1 MSVKCSEVVNYK
13 ISMGYYDI
21 ISEMFDEEIR
31 YIRGYKSIISEYFK
45 KTLNHQMTSGSKL
58 GKLPEDF
65 ANATWIDSKPYLRL
79 TQQIPKI
86 IQKQIEF
93 LNVFMDEIEKALNS
107 LDSFFKN
114 KSSEMKKYQSK
125 YEDVSNDLIKKY
137 IDIEKVKTSFLNGIT
152 KSEDII
158 MKSLEN
164 KKKIEDTKNGKLKI
178 NESDLKIL
186 IDKNKEYES
195 QKKSL
200 INSTKKLEN
209 EYKSIVKGSGKIEDK
224 FIVVIND
231 SISGIKKVTGEMT
244 DKLKDTIITFLSS
257 IRESFKTPLDLI
269 DNNLAYM
276 QKIDEKEI
284 MNKAMEATFN
294 NESKLEHITPFRY
307 SLRSLENAYN
317 ESSKNRGSR
326 GSKGSNGKKKKN
338 KNKDENND
346 DNQKGFVKFE
356 DGFEEM
362 SYFEDDLTL
371 LTVKEMFENF
381 ELVNHNGLNIQVE
394 EEKNESKKYTNKLI
408 SNMSQQSSKI
418 LKDYNFINLDEC
430 APFTEDDKNNLMKLL
445 IKHHNRVIFLHK
457 LNDYRTC
464 SLFELKEKE
473 YQILTELFNFLID
486 ISRKEKDYHCVEMS
500 IILSKTYY
508 QLDNKKKIY
517 IQNSIKN
524 NLLFKT
530 KDFWEELLIYSISK
544 EIIRSK
550 KGDEKENEEQLN
562 EKSANIV
569 FSQLLSL
576 IDNMFDFDVDGEM
589 IKQIIEPR
597 IEYYKVGDKFKKTIN
612 DYIQTKLKA
621 KKKND
626 K

>member
-93 LNVFMDEIEKALNS
+93 LSIFMDEIEKALNS

-178 NESDLKIL
+178 NESDLKLL

-195 QKKSL
+195 QKKNL
-200 INSTKKLEN
+200 INTTKKLEN
-209 EYKSIVKGSGKIEDK
+209 EYKSIVKGAGKIEDK

-231 SISGIKKVTGEMT
+231 SILGIKKVTGEMT

-307 SLRSLENAYN
+307 SLRALENAYN
-317 ESSKNRGSR
+317 ESSKNRSSR

-338 KNKDENND
+338 KNKDDNND
-346 DNQKGFVKFE
+346 DTQKGFVKFE

-394 EEKNESKKYTNKLI
+394 EEKNQTKKYINKLI

-524 NLLFKT
+524 NILFKT

-621 KKKND
+621 KKKNE

>member
-65 ANATWIDSKPYLRL
+65 SNATWIDSKPYLRL

-93 LNVFMDEIEKALNS
+93 LSIFMDEIEKALNS

-269 DNNLAYM
+269 DNNLTYM

-524 NLLFKT
+524 NILFKT

-621 KKKND
+621 KKKNE

>member
-93 LNVFMDEIEKALNS
+93 LSIFMDEIEKALNS

-178 NESDLKIL
+178 NESDLKLL

-195 QKKSL
+195 QKKNL
-200 INSTKKLEN
+200 INTTKKLEN
-209 EYKSIVKGSGKIEDK
+209 EYKSIVKGAGKIEDK

-231 SISGIKKVTGEMT
+231 SILGIKKVTGEMT

-307 SLRSLENAYN
+307 SLRALENAYN
-317 ESSKNRGSR
+317 ESSKNRSSR

-338 KNKDENND
+338 KNKDDNND
-346 DNQKGFVKFE
+346 DTQKGFVKFE

-394 EEKNESKKYTNKLI
+394 EEKNQTKKYINKLI

-473 YQILTELFNFLID
+473 Y
-486 ISRKEKDYHCVEMS
+486 
-500 IILSKTYY
+500 II
-508 QLDNKKKIY
+508 
-517 IQNSIKN
+517 
-524 NLLFKT
+524 
-530 KDFWEELLIYSISK
+530 
-544 EIIRSK
+544 
-550 KGDEKENEEQLN
+550 
-562 EKSANIV
+562 
-569 FSQLLSL
+569 
-576 IDNMFDFDVDGEM
+576 
-589 IKQIIEPR
+589 
-597 IEYYKVGDKFKKTIN
+597 
-612 DYIQTKLKA
+612 
-621 KKKND
+621 
-626 K
+626 

>member
-93 LNVFMDEIEKALNS
+93 LSIFMDEIEKALNS

-178 NESDLKIL
+178 NESDLKLL

-195 QKKSL
+195 QKKNL
-200 INSTKKLEN
+200 INTTKKLEN
-209 EYKSIVKGSGKIEDK
+209 EYKNIVKGAGKIEDK

-231 SISGIKKVTGEMT
+231 SILGIKKVTGEMT

-307 SLRSLENAYN
+307 SLRALENAYN
-317 ESSKNRGSR
+317 ESSKNRSSR

-338 KNKDENND
+338 KNKDDNND
-346 DNQKGFVKFE
+346 DTQKGFVKFE

-394 EEKNESKKYTNKLI
+394 EEKNQTKKYINKLI

-508 QLDNKKKIY
+508 RLDNKKKIY

-524 NLLFKT
+524 NILFKT

-621 KKKND
+621 KKKNE

>member
-1 MSVKCSEVVNYK
+1 MVNYK

-21 ISEMFDEEIR
+21 ISQMFDEEIR
-31 YIRGYKSIISEYFK
+31 YIRGYKALVSEYFK

-65 ANATWIDSKPYLRL
+65 ANATWIDSKPYLKL

-93 LNVFMDEIEKALNS
+93 LNTFMDEIEKALNS
-107 LDSFFKN
+107 LDSFFKS
-114 KSSEMKKYQSK
+114 KSSEMKKYQQK
-125 YEDVSNDLIKKY
+125 YDDANNDLIKKY
-137 IDIEKVKTSFLNGIT
+137 IDVEKVKISFINYIT

-164 KKKIEDTKNGKLKI
+164 KKKIEDSKNGKLRL
-178 NESDLKIL
+178 NESDLKL
-186 IDKNKEYES
+186 LLDKNKEYES

-200 INSTKKLEN
+200 INSTKKFEN
-209 EYKSIVKGSGKIEDK
+209 EYKNIVKGSSKIEDK
-224 FIVVIND
+224 FIVVINE
-231 SISGIKKVTGEMT
+231 SIRGIKKLTGEMT
-244 DKLKDTIITFLSS
+244 DKLKDIIITFLSS

-284 MNKAMEATFN
+284 MNKSMEATFN
-294 NESKLEHITPFRY
+294 YESKLEHMTPVRY
-307 SLRSLENAYN
+307 SLRALENAYN
-317 ESSKNRGSR
+317 ESSKNRSSR
-326 GSKGSNGKKKKN
+326 GSKGSNGKKKNKN
-338 KNKDENND
+338 KNKDDNND
-346 DNQKGFVKFE
+346 ENQKGFIKFE

-362 SYFEDDLTL
+362 SYFEDDLTF

-381 ELVNHNGLNIQVE
+381 ELVNHNGLNMQVE
-394 EEKNESKKYTNKLI
+394 EEKNETKKYINKLI
-408 SNMSQQSSKI
+408 SNMSQQSTKI
-418 LKDYNFINLDEC
+418 LKDYNFINLDEFT
-430 APFTEDDKNNLMKLL
+430 PFTEDDKNNLMKLL
-445 IKHHNRVIFLHK
+445 NKHHNRVIFLHK

-464 SLFELKEKE
+464 SLFELREKE
-473 YQILTELFNFLID
+473 YKTLTELFSFLID

-508 QLDNKKKIY
+508 QLDEKDKKKKIY
-517 IQNSIKN
+517 IQNLIKN
-524 NLLFKT
+524 NNLFKT

-550 KGDEKENEEQLN
+550 KGEEKENEEQLN

-576 IDNMFDFDVDGEM
+576 IDNMFDFDVEGEL
-589 IKQIIEPR
+589 IIQIIEPR

>member
-45 KTLNHQMTSGSKL
+45 KTLNHQMISGSKL

>member
-93 LNVFMDEIEKALNS
+93 LSIFMDEIEKALNS

-178 NESDLKIL
+178 NESDLKLL

-195 QKKSL
+195 QKKNL
-200 INSTKKLEN
+200 INTTKKLEN
-209 EYKSIVKGSGKIEDK
+209 EYKSIVKGAGKIEDK

-231 SISGIKKVTGEMT
+231 SILGIKKVTGEMT

-307 SLRSLENAYN
+307 SLRALENAYN
-317 ESSKNRGSR
+317 ESSKNRSSR

-338 KNKDENND
+338 KNKDDNND
-346 DNQKGFVKFE
+346 DTQKGFVKFE

-394 EEKNESKKYTNKLI
+394 EEKNQTKKYINKLI

-508 QLDNKKKIY
+508 RLDNKKKIY

-524 NLLFKT
+524 NILFKT

-621 KKKND
+621 KKKNE

>member
-93 LNVFMDEIEKALNS
+93 LNIFMDEIEKALNS

-178 NESDLKIL
+178 NESDLKLL

-195 QKKSL
+195 QKKNL

-209 EYKSIVKGSGKIEDK
+209 EYKSIVKGAGKIEDK

-244 DKLKDTIITFLSS
+244 DKLKVTIITFLSS

-307 SLRSLENAYN
+307 SLRALENAYN
-317 ESSKNRGSR
+317 ESSKNRSSR

-338 KNKDENND
+338 KNKDDNND
-346 DNQKGFVKFE
+346 DTQKGFVKFE

-371 LTVKEMFENF
+371 LTVKEMFEYF

-394 EEKNESKKYTNKLI
+394 EEKNESKKYINKLI

-430 APFTEDDKNNLMKLL
+430 APFTEDDKINLMKLL

-508 QLDNKKKIY
+508 QLDNKKKMY

-524 NLLFKT
+524 NIVFKT
-530 KDFWEELLIYSISK
+530 KDIWEELLIYSISK

-621 KKKND
+621 KKKNE

>member
-45 KTLNHQMTSGSKL
+45 KTLNHQMISGSKL

-621 KKKND
+621 KKKNE

>member
-45 KTLNHQMTSGSKL
+45 KTLNHQMISGSKL

-550 KGDEKENEEQLN
+550 KGDEKENEDQLN